1 MVLPAAIRPEK
12 PARPPS
18 VRFSPLLAMSAV
30 VMVNGTVW
38 LIWIV
43 LIEERSFFAVSLV
56 VAIRDAAG

>member
-1 MVLPAAIRPEK
+1 
-12 PARPPS
+12 
-18 VRFSPLLAMSAV
+18 MSAV

-56 VAIRDAAG
+56 VAIRDTAG